1 MTQLGGE
8 LAVTYH
14 AAADLILHLS
24 GSAAI
29 SKTKAPAL
37 FIMEFLLIFSKLWN
51 FNYLD
56 LGVKDLI
63 NRF

>member
-1 MTQLGGE
+1 M
-8 LAVTYH
+8 TYH

>member
-1 MTQLGGE
+1 M
-8 LAVTYH
+8 TYH

-24 GSAAI
+24 GSIVI
-29 SKTKAPAL
+29 SKTKAPTL
-37 FIMEFLLIFSKLWN
+37 FITEFLLIFSKLWN

>member
-1 MTQLGGE
+1 M
-8 LAVTYH
+8 TYH

-24 GSAAI
+24 GSTVI
-29 SKTKAPAL
+29 SKTKATAL

-56 LGVKDLI
+56 LGVNDLI